1 MELVDESGDKV
12 TVIFEGCLSREKI
25 LQLADL
31 AELYGGNFNQRAGG
45 GSESKLDRLLGVVEK
60 YFPFGY
66 FTSRDVL
73 EAFQAEF
80 RESIPLTTVS
90 TYLCRLADRAA
101 LQRVGSGRG
110 SIRYRVSRGAY
121 TSSHEQ
127 RIAERPY

>member
-12 TVIFEGCLSREKI
+12 TVVFEGHLSREKI

-31 AELYGGNFNQRAGG
+31 AELYGGNFNQRQGG
-45 GSESKLDRLLGVVEK
+45 RGESKLDRLLSVVEK
-60 YFPFGY
+60 CFPFGY

-80 RESIPLTTVS
+80 REPIPLTTVS
-90 TYLCRLADRAA
+90 TYLCRLANRDV

-121 TSSHEQ
+121 GPPREQ
-127 RIAERPY
+127 TMA

>member
-12 TVIFEGCLSREKI
+12 TVIFEGRLSREKI

-31 AELYGGNFNQRAGG
+31 AELYGGSFEGRLGG

-60 YFPFGY
+60 CFPFGY

-80 RESIPLTTVS
+80 REPIPLTTVS
-90 TYLCRLADRAA
+90 TYLCRLADRAV

-110 SIRYRVSRGAY
+110 CIRYRVARGEY
-121 TSSHEQ
+121 KPLHEQ
-127 RIAERPY
+127 RMA

>member
-45 GSESKLDRLLGVVEK
+45 ENGSKLDRLLSVVEK

-80 RESIPLTTVS
+80 REPIPLTTVS
-90 TYLCRLADRAA
+90 TYLCRLADREA

-121 TSSHEQ
+121 SPPHEQ
-127 RIAERPY
+127 RIAEHSY